1 MELRR
6 LQHQIVDRM
15 LAGGSLEEIEDELI
29 DPAEELND
37 DERSALWLYAWS
49 FQNTSRQRYKANQL
63 VRELERRV
71 ATD

>member
-1 MELRR
+1 
-6 LQHQIVDRM
+6 M

-29 DPAEELND
+29 DPAKELND
-37 DERSALWLYAWS
+37 DERSALWLYAWY